1 MSWSG
6 KKVLVTGAGGFIGS
20 HLAERLVE
28 QGADVRALVRYNSAG
43 TRGHL
48 DRLPVHRA
56 DAIEVYAGNL
66 LDARSV
72 AGAVQGREVV
82 FHLGALIAV
91 PYSYRHPG
99 EILAANVSGT
109 YNVLEAAREAA
120 VAKVVLTSTSEVY
133 GTAQSVPMDEHHPLQ
148 AQSPYAASKIAADQL
163 GLSFWRSYDLPV
175 TILRPFNTYGPR
187 QSARA
192 IVPTIVTQALT
203 SERVF
208 LGSMYPTRDL
218 SFVADVVDGFLGV
231 AESAETTGEVINV
244 GSGVETAIG
253 DLSEMIVGLLNKD
266 VEIVFDSQ
274 RVRPAASEV
283 GQLVC
288 DSSKARSLIGWEPRT
303 SLEDGLRQTIE
314 WFASNLALY
323 DPKRYSI

>member
-1 MSWSG
+1 MTWSG

-28 QGADVRALVRYNSAG
+28 LGADVRAFVRYNSAG
-43 TRGHL
+43 TRGFI

-56 DAIEVYAGNL
+56 DAIDVYAGNL

-72 AGAVQGREVV
+72 NGAVKDCEMV

-99 EILAANVSGT
+99 EILSANVMGT
-109 YNVLEAAREAA
+109 YNVLEAAREAG
-120 VAKVVLTSTSEVY
+120 VAKIVLTSTSEVY
-133 GTAQSVPMDEHHPLQ
+133 GTAQSVPMAENHPLQ

-163 GLSFWRSYDLPV
+163 GLSFHCSYDLPV

-192 IVPTIVTQALT
+192 IIPTIITQALT
-203 SERVF
+203 SDRVF

-218 SFVADVVDGFLGV
+218 SFVGDIVDGFVRV
-231 AESAETTGEVINV
+231 AQSDDTVGEVIHI
-244 GSGVETAIG
+244 GSGAETSIG
-253 DLSEMIVGLLNKD
+253 DLSEKIVALVGKP
-266 VEIVFDSQ
+266 VEVVFDSQ

-283 GQLVC
+283 GRLVC
-288 DSSKARSLIGWEPRT
+288 DSAKAKSLIGWEPST
-303 SLEDGLRQTIE
+303 SLDDGLKQTLD
-314 WFASNLALY
+314 WFANNLALY
-323 DPKRYSI
+323 DPKRYTV

>member
-1 MSWSG
+1 MNWSG

-20 HLAERLVE
+20 HVAERLVE
-28 QGADVRALVRYNSAG
+28 LGADVRALVRYNSAG

-56 DAIEVYAGNL
+56 EAIDVYAGNL

-72 AGAVQGREVV
+72 NGAVAGREIVL
-82 FHLGALIAV
+82 HLGALIAV

-99 EILAANVSGT
+99 EILSANVLGT
-109 YNVLEAAREAA
+109 YNVLEAAREAG
-120 VAKVVLTSTSEVY
+120 VERIVLASTSEVY
-133 GTAQSVPMDEHHPLQ
+133 GTAQTVPMDETHPLQ

-192 IVPTIVTQALT
+192 IVPTIITQALI
-203 SERVF
+203 SGRVF

-218 SFVADVVDGFLGV
+218 SYVADIVEGFVKVV
-231 AESAETTGEVINV
+231 ESPGTVGEVIHI
-244 GSGVETAIG
+244 GSGKEISIG
-253 DLSEMIVGLLNKD
+253 DLSEKIVALLNKPI
-266 VEIVFDSQ
+266 EIVFDSQ

-283 GQLVC
+283 GRLVC
-288 DSSKARSLIGWEPRT
+288 DYSKAKSLIGWEPRT
-303 SLEDGLRQTIE
+303 SLEDGLKRTLE
-314 WFASNLALY
+314 WFAGNLTPY
-323 DPKRYSI
+323 DPKRYVI